1 VRTTAIIAAYNEE
14 NTIADV
20 LRALTASP
28 LIDEVIVVSDGSDDR
43 TVEICRGVEGV
54 RTIALREN
62 HGKGFAM
69 AVGVANAS
77 NSLLFFCDGDMY
89 NVTSEHIEAL
99 ITPVLR
105 GEADMNIGIRDRG
118 PFANFMH
125 LKAKFCPVLSGI
137 RVMRREVFETV
148 PAQYQAR
155 YKIEVA
161 LNCFCANT
169 GHRQQHTVIYNLD
182 HVKKEAKLGFRRGV
196 QARYEMYREVYLLL
210 FDLYVFQTWR
220 WMPRPELPAAEYD
233 LFE

>member
-1 VRTTAIIAAYNEE
+1 MQGGRVDTWRVESVVHPLHWIGPGAPTFRSAGVNVRTTAIIAAYNEE

-125 LKAKFCPVLSGI
+125 LK
-137 RVMRREVFETV
+137 
-148 PAQYQAR
+148 
-155 YKIEVA
+155 
-161 LNCFCANT
+161 
-169 GHRQQHTVIYNLD
+169 
-182 HVKKEAKLGFRRGV
+182 
-196 QARYEMYREVYLLL
+196 
-210 FDLYVFQTWR
+210 
-220 WMPRPELPAAEYD
+220 
-233 LFE
+233 